1 MQKRAYLIKLLQ
13 QLQDDWPIAQW
24 LLLVLENTNQDDKM
38 VDTLLQLLVDA
49 METTQVQVAKGKLD
63 QTKHIIEKIQKMEQE
78 EHEQELAEI
87 DQLLEQL

>member
-1 MQKRAYLIKLLQ
+1 
-13 QLQDDWPIAQW
+13 
-24 LLLVLENTNQDDKM
+24 M